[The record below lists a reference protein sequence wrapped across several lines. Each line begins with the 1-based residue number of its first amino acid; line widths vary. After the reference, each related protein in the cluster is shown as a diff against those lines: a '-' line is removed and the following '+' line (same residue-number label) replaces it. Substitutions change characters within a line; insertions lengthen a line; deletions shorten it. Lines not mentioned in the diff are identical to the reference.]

1 MTLPVRLIA
10 ATAAASIT
18 LFAAPGTTASAQ
30 TPPSTPPDMAQQARA
45 TTAPG
50 ARGEDPHYP
59 NKTDMSA
66 GRTGGAMQQVPMQ
79 PPMHR
84 NDAAGPN
91 GARGSGMNGG
101 G

>member
-1 MTLPVRLIA
+1 MTLPVRFIA
-10 ATAAASIT
+10 TTAAASIT
-18 LFAAPGTTASAQ
+18 LFAALGASAQ

-45 TTAPG
+45 TPAPG

-66 GRTGGAMQQVPMQ
+66 ARTGGAMQQVPMQ

-84 NDAAGPN
+84 NDAASPN